1 LTEADRLTEFC
12 PRRKAGTVMN
22 LRAESLS
29 AQDLALLEKSFITAD
44 LVEQAGIFRV
54 DSQTGAELVGRN
66 GSGDYSGLIF
76 PFYWPGE
83 ESPREYRIRRDNPDL
98 EQQPDGS
105 VKEKGK
111 YLSPPGRS
119 SLLYFMPG
127 IPASFLANPELPI
140 VITEGEKKTL
150 ALYRLAFHERPSS
163 APRFLGIGLSGVWN
177 WRGCVGKATDQHGVR
192 RSVKGV
198 IPDFD
203 RITWEDR
210 TVYIIF
216 DANVTTNDSVEAA
229 RNNLAKEL
237 ERRSA
242 HVSYVTIPLGDQ
254 VNGVDDLLG
263 AKGPDYVLGLIAGAQ
278 KAAVGSPIGR
288 KSQATTLVELGNEA
302 DLFHTPD
309 GEPYASIRLDEHV
322 ETWSLRSRGFRDWLI
337 RQYYQQHR
345 KTPSSQA
352 LQDALGVI
360 QGQARYEGSTREVH
374 TRIAEHEETIYL
386 DLADEAWRVVRIS
399 ADGWHVISADEAPI
413 RFRRPRGLLALPEPV
428 SGDLHMLRRF
438 VNVTDE
444 QWPLIVAWLVS
455 SYRPNR
461 PFPILALHG
470 EQGSAKSTTAR
481 VIRALVDPNKAA
493 LRSEPRSE
501 HELMIAA
508 TNSWLV
514 LLDNVS
520 RIPTWLSDALCRL
533 STGGGFAAR
542 ELYQDSEEIIFDA
555 MRPVLING
563 IEEVATRSDLLD
575 RTLIV
580 TLPSITDAERRPQD
594 ELLSEFTHAW
604 PTILGA
610 LMNAVTCA
618 LGSVDDVHLDSLP
631 RMADFAIWATAAE
644 PALGLAQG
652 EFMIAY
658 VGNRESANDL
668 ALEAAILSAELIS
681 FIQSE
686 QIWSGTT
693 TDLLS
698 ALNSRVADSVQRQ
711 PSWPKSPRAIAGKLT
726 RIAPNLR
733 AAGINVQRGE
743 GRKRREWTLEM
754 SCNFASPSSQ
764 HLV

>member
-1 LTEADRLTEFC
+1 MH
-12 PRRKAGTVMN
+12 PRAQ
-22 LRAESLS
+22 SLS
-29 AQDLALLEKSFITAD
+29 AHDLGQLEKSFITTDVA
-44 LVEQAGIFRV
+44 EQAGLFRV
-54 DSQTGAELVGRN
+54 DSQLGAELVGRN
-66 GSGDYSGLIF
+66 GSGDYSGLVF
-76 PFYWPGE
+76 PIYWPGE
-83 ESPREYRIRRDNPDL
+83 EFPREYRLRRDNPDL

-111 YLSPPGRS
+111 YLSPPGRG

-127 IPASFLANPELPI
+127 IPASFLANAELPI
-140 VITEGEKKTL
+140 IITEGEKKTL
-150 ALYRLAFHERPSS
+150 ALHRLAFHERPSG

-177 WRGCVGKATDQHGVR
+177 WRGCVGKATDQHGAR

-203 RITWEDR
+203 RITWEGR
-210 TVYIIF
+210 TVYVIF

-237 ERRSA
+237 ERRGA
-242 HVSYVTIPLGDQ
+242 LVSYVTIPLSDQ

-263 AKGPDYVLGLIAGAQ
+263 ARGPDYVLGLIAGAQ
-278 KAAVGSPIGR
+278 KAGVGSPVGR
-288 KSQATTLVELGNEA
+288 KSQATTLVEIGNGTH
-302 DLFHTPD
+302 LFHTPD
-309 GEPYASIRLDEHV
+309 GEPYASIRRDEHV

-337 RQYYQQHR
+337 QQYYQQHR
-345 KTPSSQA
+345 KTPASQA

-374 TRIAEHEETIYL
+374 TRIAEHDKTIYL
-386 DLADEAWRVVRIS
+386 DLADDAWRVVRIS
-399 ADGWHVISADEAPI
+399 ADGWHVISAGEAPI
-413 RFRRPRGLLALPEPV
+413 RFRRPRGLLALPEPIP
-428 SGDLHMLRRF
+428 GDVHMLRRF

-444 QWPLIVAWLVS
+444 QWSLIIAWLVN

-481 VIRALVDPNKAA
+481 IIRALIDPNKAA

-508 TNSWLV
+508 TNSWLI

-542 ELYQDSEEIIFDA
+542 ELYQDSDEVIFDA

-575 RTLIV
+575 RTLII
-580 TLPSITDAERRPQD
+580 TLPSIKDAERRAQG
-594 ELLSEFTHAW
+594 ELLSEFTEAW
-604 PTILGA
+604 PAILGA
-610 LMNAVTCA
+610 MMTAVTCA
-618 LGSVDDVHLDSLP
+618 LRNIDEVQLDSLP
-631 RMADFAIWATAAE
+631 RMADFAIWVTAAE
-644 PALGLAQG
+644 PALGLTQG
-652 EFMIAY
+652 EFMNAY
-658 VGNRESANDL
+658 VGNRQSANDL
-668 ALEAAILSAELIS
+668 ALEAAIMSAELIS
-681 FIQSE
+681 FIQD
-686 QIWSGTT
+686 QKTWNGTT
-693 TDLLS
+693 TELLD

-711 PSWPKSPRAIAGKLT
+711 PSWPKSPRAIGGKLT

-743 GRKRREWTLEM
+743 GRKRREWNLEIA
-754 SCNFASPSSQ
+754 CNPVSPSSP
-764 HLV
+764 HS